1 MWIPL
6 NVQIIRICC
15 LDIKCV
21 DQLARRGLKRPFSS
35 STEDELAMRTSQ
47 ATNTTAS
54 QTQSHVV
61 SPLISPNGNAT
72 DGITLGH
79 RKEQQGNSAGCQPRF
94 SKYSVI
100 GKRGDRLGLGDQLLQ
115 LLHQWGQSR
124 QSGLK
129 LLPCYDVACKCACSS
144 ADDKIKKND
153 KKSTYSFNFFLFRGL
168 CLCLFACL
176 FVCRMHVCFA
186 LID

>member
-1 MWIPL
+1 MYIY
-6 NVQIIRICC
+6 IIRICC
-15 LDIKCV
+15 VDIKCV

-54 QTQSHVV
+54 QTQSHV
-61 SPLISPNGNAT
+61 SPLISPTGNAT

-79 RKEQQGNSAGCQPRF
+79 RKEQQVNPAGSQPRF

-129 LLPCYDVACKCACSS
+129 LFPCYDVACKCACSS

-153 KKSTYSFNFFLFRGL
+153 KST
-168 CLCLFACL
+168 
-176 FVCRMHVCFA
+176 
-186 LID
+186 

>member
-1 MWIPL
+1 MYIY
-6 NVQIIRICC
+6 IIRICC
-15 LDIKCV
+15 VDIKCV

-61 SPLISPNGNAT
+61 SPLISPTGNAT

-79 RKEQQGNSAGCQPRF
+79 RKEQQVNPTVGCQPRF

-129 LLPCYDVACKCACSS
+129 FLPCYDVACKCACSS
-144 ADDKIKKND
+144 SDDDKNKKND
-153 KKSTYSFNFFLFRGL
+153 KSTYSF
-168 CLCLFACL
+168 
-176 FVCRMHVCFA
+176 
-186 LID
+186 